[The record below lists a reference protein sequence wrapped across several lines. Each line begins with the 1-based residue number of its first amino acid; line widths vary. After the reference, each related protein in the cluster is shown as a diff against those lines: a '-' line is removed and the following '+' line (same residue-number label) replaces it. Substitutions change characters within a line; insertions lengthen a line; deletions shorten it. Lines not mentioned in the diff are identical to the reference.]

1 VRLLVGFHLMMEA
14 RGGRF
19 TRFDRQEISRDMSL
33 VKQAVSRFGYAILC
47 KFHSVC
53 GSGTGPL
60 CSRCG

>member
-1 VRLLVGFHLMMEA
+1 MMEA

-47 KFHSVC
+47 MFHSVC